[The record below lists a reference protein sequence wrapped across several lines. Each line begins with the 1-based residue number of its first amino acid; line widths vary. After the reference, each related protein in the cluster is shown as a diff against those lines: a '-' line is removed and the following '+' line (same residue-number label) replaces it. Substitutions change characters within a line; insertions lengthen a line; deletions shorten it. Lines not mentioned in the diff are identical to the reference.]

1 MEQSGVIIR
10 YSVRE
15 VIYVY
20 IVLDEEQFYYKLGD
34 FILVVVF
41 LIYNIGIKLLQC
53 GGLWIIVS
61 LDVVM
66 IIEYVVEIVN
76 NFIMFDGMLIGFL
89 LLDICND
96 LFVI

>member
-1 MEQSGVIIR
+1 
-10 YSVRE
+10 
-15 VIYVY
+15 
-20 IVLDEEQFYYKLGD
+20 
-34 FILVVVF
+34 
-41 LIYNIGIKLLQC
+41 
-53 GGLWIIVS
+53 
-61 LDVVM
+61 M

>member
-1 MEQSGVIIR
+1 MMSKEDKIQCKRGDIC
-10 YSVRE
+10 
-15 VIYVY
+15 IYCFR
-20 IVLDEEQFYYKLGD
+20 DEEQFYYKLGD
-34 FILVVVF
+34 FILVGVF